1 MSFVLTGLG
10 GSAMRYVL
18 DKMLVT
24 AAGPVGV
31 ISGIKV
37 GCHGGRAGFALHGT
51 KQPVFILIRTG
62 PERHL
67 QSYKADGAK
76 ALSQEIRALC
86 PGLLERFL
94 EDSTGF

>member
-1 MSFVLTGLG
+1 
-10 GSAMRYVL
+10 MRYVL
-18 DKMLVT
+18 DKMFVT

-37 GCHGGRAGFALHGT
+37 GCHGGRAGLAFHGT

-67 QSYKADGAK
+67 QSYKADGAQ
-76 ALSQEIRALC
+76 ALSQVIRALC